1 MATIPTLNALWRP
14 NGADATKDD
23 RELIRGYSEQP
34 AVETVLH
41 DLTVNM
47 NRMATVSPAAITQIQ
62 TWIDEIEELDE
73 QWSGFVADGTASQLS
88 AAEYEG
94 PINGTAVSRDD
105 QLKRADVLEWDTTAN
120 RVRIKSA
127 AGGQGSQSAAIAGRI
142 ASLKGKVL
150 QAMNLS
156 RSAGAVLLRS

>member
-1 MATIPTLNALWRP
+1 MAIPTLNALWRP

-34 AVETVLH
+34 AVEAVLH

>member
-1 MATIPTLNALWRP
+1 
-14 NGADATKDD
+14 
-23 RELIRGYSEQP
+23 
-34 AVETVLH
+34 
-41 DLTVNM
+41 
-47 NRMATVSPAAITQIQ
+47 
-62 TWIDEIEELDE
+62 
-73 QWSGFVADGTASQLS
+73 
-88 AAEYEG
+88 
-94 PINGTAVSRDD
+94 VSRDD

-127 AGGQGSQSAAIAGRI
+127 AGGQGSQSAAIASRI

>member
-1 MATIPTLNALWRP
+1 MAIPTLNALWRP
-14 NGADATKDD
+14 NGSDATKDD

-73 QWSGFVADGTASQLS
+73 QWAGYVADGTASQLS

-94 PINGTAVSRDD
+94 PINGAPLSRDD

>member
-1 MATIPTLNALWRP
+1 MAIPTLNALWRP

-62 TWIDEIEELDE
+62 TWIDEVEELEE
-73 QWSGFVADGTASQLS
+73 QWSGYVADGTASQLS

-120 RVRIKSA
+120 RVRIKNA
-127 AGGQGSQSAAIAGRI
+127 AGGQGSQSAAIATRI

>member
-1 MATIPTLNALWRP
+1 MAIPTLNALWRP

-62 TWIDEIEELDE
+62 TWIDEVEELEE
-73 QWSGFVADGTASQLS
+73 QWAGYVADGTASQLS

>member
-1 MATIPTLNALWRP
+1 MAIPTLNALWRP

-34 AVETVLH
+34 AVEVVLH

-127 AGGQGSQSAAIAGRI
+127 AGGQGSQSAAIASRI

>member
-1 MATIPTLNALWRP
+1 MAIPTLNALWRP

>member
-1 MATIPTLNALWRP
+1 MAIPTLNALWRP

-34 AVETVLH
+34 AVEVVLH

>member
-1 MATIPTLNALWRP
+1 MAIPTLNALWRP
-14 NGADATKDD
+14 NGSDATKDD

-34 AVETVLH
+34 AVEVVLH

>member
-1 MATIPTLNALWRP
+1 MAIPTLNALWRP

-34 AVETVLH
+34 AVEVVLH

-62 TWIDEIEELDE
+62 TWIDEVEELEE
-73 QWSGFVADGTASQLS
+73 QWAGYVADGTASQLS

-127 AGGQGSQSAAIAGRI
+127 AGGQGSQSAAIASRI

>member
-1 MATIPTLNALWRP
+1 MAIPTLNALWRP

-127 AGGQGSQSAAIAGRI
+127 AGGQGSQSAAIASRI

>member
-1 MATIPTLNALWRP
+1 MAIPTLNALWRP

-34 AVETVLH
+34 AVEVVLH

-62 TWIDEIEELDE
+62 TWIDEVEELDE